1 MIDLELMDLE
11 LRKEALDSILTKQE
25 RDKNLMN
32 WLIFIVCLII
42 CIVIIVIW

>member
-1 MIDLELMDLE
+1 MIDLELMELE

-25 RDKNLMN
+25 RERNLMN

>member
-1 MIDLELMDLE
+1 MIDLELMELE